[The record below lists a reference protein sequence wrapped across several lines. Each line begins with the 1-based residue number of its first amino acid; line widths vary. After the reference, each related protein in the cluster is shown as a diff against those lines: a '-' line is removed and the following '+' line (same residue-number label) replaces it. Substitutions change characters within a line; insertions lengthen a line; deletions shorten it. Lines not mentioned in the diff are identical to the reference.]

1 MPKLSTGTK
10 ELWAAC
16 YGHPSEDVICHIP
29 EAVTG
34 IEITTNHARDVNFD
48 EKKRDNTDE
57 ESKRLQG

>member
-34 IEITTNHARDVNFD
+34 IEITMSISMRKNATILTKNLNVYRAR
-48 EKKRDNTDE
+48 
-57 ESKRLQG
+57 G